1 METTLETQEKQP
13 IRNSNPSDWTRKTKL
28 VREDAGGKS
37 QTIPDLTLNLQ
48 NMQRRLAAGLPVTTT
63 SRVIESYYKNLD
75 LTDVQNMQNQLKTKL
90 EKINQAKQDY
100 ITKLQEKNANRNTTT
115 TTGNTEETN

>member
-28 VREDAGGKS
+28 VKEHAGGKS